1 MAHLPQP
8 VSKAFRQEQI
18 LKLIRSRPFHSQSE
32 LAEALR
38 ENGVETT
45 QVTLSRDLKE
55 LALVKT
61 PAGYAEMETAPASS
75 SMQDLVHILQNFVR
89 DIRRAQ
95 NLLVLKTDPGAAQ
108 TVAVTLDSEE
118 WDELVGSLAGDDTVL
133 LICEDDR
140 HSRTVEK
147 KLRELIAV

>member
-18 LKLIRSRPFHSQSE
+18 LKLIRSRPVHSQSE

-38 ENGVETT
+38 RNGVETT

-61 PAGYAEMETAPASS
+61 PAGYAEMDTVTTTASG
-75 SMQDLVHILQNFVR
+75 QDLIHILQDFVR

-108 TVAVTLDSEE
+108 TVAVALDSEE
-118 WDELVGSLAGDDTVL
+118 WEELVGSLAGDDTVL

-140 HSRTVEK
+140 HCLAVEQ

>member
-18 LKLIRSRPFHSQSE
+18 LKLIRGRAVHSQSE
-32 LAEALR
+32 LADALR
-38 ENGVETT
+38 RNGVETT

-55 LALVKT
+55 LGLVKT
-61 PAGYAEMETAPASS
+61 PAGYAEMETVSPAASV
-75 SMQDLVHILQNFVR
+75 QELVHILHDFVR

-95 NLLVLKTDPGAAQ
+95 NMLVLKTDPGAAQ
-108 TVAVTLDSEE
+108 TVAVTLDSEGWE
-118 WDELVGSLAGDDTVL
+118 ELIGSLAGDDTVL
-133 LICEDDR
+133 LICEDNR
-140 HSRTVEK
+140 HSQAVEQ

>member
-18 LKLIRSRPFHSQSE
+18 LKLVRSRPFYSQSE

-38 ENGVETT
+38 ANGVETT

-61 PAGYAEMETAPASS
+61 PAGYAEMETGSASS
-75 SMQDLVHILQNFVR
+75 SAQELVHILQNFVR

-118 WDELVGSLAGDDTVL
+118 WEELVGSLAGDDTVL

-140 HSRTVEK
+140 HSRAVEE

>member
-18 LKLIRSRPFHSQSE
+18 LKLVRSRPFYSQSD

-61 PAGYAEMETAPASS
+61 PAGYAEMETGPAPS

-118 WDELVGSLAGDDTVL
+118 WDELIGSLAGDDTVL

-140 HSRTVEK
+140 HSRAVED